1 VLQAWYPGQECGNAI
16 ADVLLGTA
24 EPGGRLP
31 QTWPMQLQ
39 DTVGFGN
46 ALHYPGVDGHVVY
59 AEGVF
64 IGYRHYQQKNI
75 VPLFPFGH
83 GLSYTQFSYGA
94 LRLASTELQPGG
106 ELLVEM
112 DVQNV
117 GQRAGQ
123 TVVQLYVTDTT
134 ASQPRP
140 AQELKGFA
148 KLTLAVGAT
157 GTVRFRLGMRAFAF
171 FDVARAAWVA
181 EAGGYQVHAGT
192 SVDARLA
199 SASLTLS
206 GDWVQAV

>member
-1 VLQAWYPGQECGNAI
+1 M
-16 ADVLLGTA
+16 LLGTA

-59 AEGVF
+59 DEGVF

-75 VPLFPFGH
+75 APLFPFGH

-94 LRLASTELQPGG
+94 LRLASKELQPGG

-117 GQRAGQ
+117 GSRAGQ
-123 TVVQLYVTDTT
+123 AVVQLYVGDTS
-134 ASQPRP
+134 ASLPRP

-148 KLTLAVGAT
+148 KLTLAAGET
-157 GTVRFRLGMRAFAF
+157 GTAQFRLGMRAFAF
-171 FDVARAAWVA
+171 YDVDRAAWVA
-181 EAGGYQVHAGT
+181 EAGGYSVHVGT
-192 SVDARLA
+192 SVDARIA
-199 SASLTLS
+199 SAEVALG
-206 GDWVQAV
+206 GDWVLAV